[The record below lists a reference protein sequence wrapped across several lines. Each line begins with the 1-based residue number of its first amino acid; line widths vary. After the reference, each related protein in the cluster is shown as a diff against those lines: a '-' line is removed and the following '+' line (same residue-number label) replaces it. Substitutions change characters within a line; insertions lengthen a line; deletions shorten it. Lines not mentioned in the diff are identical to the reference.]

1 MVRSFPPSP
10 NITHKNP
17 KPSPLS
23 LNASR
28 CHVLKK
34 KGKQL
39 QCRVFLCV
47 FLCWKSPPTPQHTPT
62 LKAIKKK
69 PVKRSRCPFTVSY
82 VFFRTILIVEQ
93 VRVVF
98 GIPQTKGFFS
108 LQKYF
113 EKRQLTPKSKTQKK
127 NRKQKTKKK
136 KEKRK
141 ERTKPWI
148 RRRMQQK
155 KQTNPEKRLCFRSL
169 SLVQV

>member
-1 MVRSFPPSP
+1 VSCFFMRMFVLEIASHPS
-10 NITHKNP
+10 THTHFQ
-17 KPSPLS
+17 S
-23 LNASR
+23 
-28 CHVLKK
+28 HTKK
-34 KGKQL
+34 T
-39 QCRVFLCV
+39 C
-47 FLCWKSPPTPQHTPT
+47 
-62 LKAIKKK
+62 
-69 PVKRSRCPFTVSY
+69 KRSRCPFTVSY

-93 VRVVF
+93 ESCVRN
-98 GIPQTKGFFS
+98 TSNKRLFS

-127 NRKQKTKKK
+127 NRKQKRKKK